1 MARFAIIKDV
11 LKQFLVY
18 KKSTGGPVNDEEFRE
33 FIEFPNDF
41 AEGDVVDSLDSA
53 GENELLY
60 AYDKI
65 SKSAP
70 AKRMIINQ
78 AVE

>member
-11 LKQFLVY
+11 LKQFLIY
-18 KKSTGGPVNDEEFRE
+18 KKSTGGPVNEEEFRE

-41 AEGDVVDSLDSA
+41 AGGDVVDSSDSA